1 METNAAL
8 LELCP
13 EPLDQDVPDP
23 RHHLVRTSPAP
34 LAPAPSTAH
43 PHRHDHPDA
52 AAVPVPIFIVPLASP
67 TAPSAVSAV
76 SSAPDGSTGLLSPD
90 NCLGLNGHSRATLD
104 AASRNWLLARLP
116 DRVATAMAA
125 ATHWELYGTRG
136 LLVVACGEDARRMG
150 FSVESVRRETA
161 APSTPYEVL
170 TAREAQLAATCPAAE
185 RERLITR
192 FWVRKDAAMQAVGRG
207 LSIAPERIEAGFST
221 DRGTVSVPG
230 PYGLEVP
237 VSVRN
242 FAFADSYEFAVA
254 TAEPLPIAPS
264 FAYSVT

>member
-23 RHHLVRTSPAP
+23 RHHLVRTPPAP
-34 LAPAPSTAH
+34 LAPAPSTDRPH
-43 PHRHDHPDA
+43 PHDHPDA
-52 AAVPVPIFIVPLASP
+52 AAVPVPIFVVPIESR
-67 TAPSAVSAV
+67 TAPSAVSPAF
-76 SSAPDGSTGLLSPD
+76 DGSTSLLSPD

-104 AASRNWLLARLP
+104 GASRSWLLARLP
-116 DRVATAMAA
+116 ARVATAMAA

-150 FSVESVRRETA
+150 FSVESVRREAA
-161 APSTPYEVL
+161 APTTPYEVL
-170 TAREAQLAATCPAAE
+170 TAREARLAATCPDAE

-207 LSIAPERIEAGFST
+207 LSIAPERIEAGFPA
-221 DRGTVSVPG
+221 DHGTVSVPG

-242 FAFADSYEFAVA
+242 FAFAASYEFAVA

-264 FAYSVT
+264 FAYSGT